1 MPGEFGERSWLSVHV
16 GDELPS
22 KMLPVT
28 LGNEGAWADG
38 HARCSQIH
46 TRTRSFR
53 RVLGQ
58 TDRPSAPPGALSSQ
72 GMLINEHT
80 CDASILPLAP
90 SFFLWLLQRSPS
102 SVVSLYSANP
112 PGL

>member
-1 MPGEFGERSWLSVHV
+1 MPREFGERSCFPSMY
-16 GDELPS
+16 ELPS

-28 LGNEGAWADG
+28 PGDEAAWADG
-38 HARCSQIH
+38 HARGSR
-46 TRTRSFR
+46 TYTGTRSFR

-58 TDRPSAPPGALSSQ
+58 TDRPSAPPAALSSR
-72 GMLINEHT
+72 GMLMNEHT

-102 SVVSLYSANP
+102 SVVSLYSVNP

>member
-1 MPGEFGERSWLSVHV
+1 MGTHGVPGPTHV
-16 GDELPS
+16 PAHSGGS
-22 KMLPVT
+22 
-28 LGNEGAWADG
+28 
-38 HARCSQIH
+38 
-46 TRTRSFR
+46 
-53 RVLGQ
+53 LGQ
-58 TDRPSAPPGALSSQ
+58 TDRPSAPPAALSSR
-72 GMLINEHT
+72 GMLMNEHT